1 MTRPERLRLAISGTY
16 STGKTTTTEALSLWV
31 GIPRTHAQ
39 TMREIL
45 PEAFPGKA
53 LEDCSPSE
61 LFQLGIMRFT
71 ERAVR
76 EAQIGGSYIS
86 DGSSIHEWIYGKA
99 RLQVGINPNGSELAR
114 LAQKALLLPFKK
126 VIDEVNEGFGAVVK
140 RHAKK
145 AYDEFIHLP
154 VEFPLVKDGHRPV
167 SEKFRKLSD
176 GLLLE
181 TLRELG
187 IKYHIVSGSL
197 EERLGRIAEIY
208 RLEPVMPLDQ
218 AVREASARVRA
229 LHRAIETDAQAAA
242 LRRQSLPWRARVRQK
257 LAS

>member
-1 MTRPERLRLAISGTY
+1 
-16 STGKTTTTEALSLWV
+16 
-31 GIPRTHAQ
+31 
-39 TMREIL
+39 
-45 PEAFPGKA
+45 
-53 LEDCSPSE
+53 
-61 LFQLGIMRFT
+61 
-71 ERAVR
+71 
-76 EAQIGGSYIS
+76 
-86 DGSSIHEWIYGKA
+86 
-99 RLQVGINPNGSELAR
+99 
-114 LAQKALLLPFKK
+114 
-126 VIDEVNEGFGAVVK
+126 K